1 MDVRRASTVQ
11 RHATFIKGRDKC
23 LWLGKPLLAPAS
35 HASGAGKRLLV
46 AALVK
51 MKVADDVVKQRS
63 PIGVRHDSLHMGV
76 DDFSTNRSMLVGRFI
91 DDVGVRKAPGLDVKK
106 S

>member
-1 MDVRRASTVQ
+1 
-11 RHATFIKGRDKC
+11 
-23 LWLGKPLLAPAS
+23 
-35 HASGAGKRLLV
+35 
-46 AALVK
+46 

-76 DDFSTNRSMLVGRFI
+76 DDFSDNRSVLVGRFI
-91 DDVGVRKAPGLDVKK
+91 DDVGVRKAPGLDVKN